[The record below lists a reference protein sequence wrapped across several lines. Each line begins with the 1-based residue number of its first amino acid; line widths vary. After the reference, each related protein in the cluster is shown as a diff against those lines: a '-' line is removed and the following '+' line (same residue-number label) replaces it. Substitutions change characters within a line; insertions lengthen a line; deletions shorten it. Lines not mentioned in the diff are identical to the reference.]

1 MAAII
6 KQKTLRQ
13 TPRRGQLP
21 TKRTINLATVGQT
34 PINWLVAA
42 PAILAILLAAGL
54 VGKFAVADRY
64 IALSNAQAR
73 AGDQQAQVEQ
83 AKARM
88 DSYGALVDEYAHYTY
103 SGMTEDEL
111 ALVDRVEVMDMLERV
126 VMPQVTVTGWTM
138 AGNQLTLPMTG
149 DSLEKING
157 VVQLLQ
163 AEPIVDFCTVS
174 TAATNQYTMQ
184 DDVVTGGGVTA
195 QVTVYLVKATA
206 EEASGK

>member
-1 MAAII
+1 M
-6 KQKTLRQ
+6 
-13 TPRRGQLP
+13 
-21 TKRTINLATVGQT
+21 GQT

-83 AKARM
+83 AKTRM

-126 VMPQVTVTGWTM
+126 VMPQVAVTGWTM